1 MKLFRMILIGMVVC
15 GAFGA
20 KLGAYLNVVGLTLQS
35 SWSSI
40 EMGFSVGALI
50 GIVGALIISIATS
63 QVWNEESQRE
73 TQPVSH
79 YLATHRAR

>member
-20 KLGAYLNVVGLTLQS
+20 KLGAYLNVTGLTLQS

-40 EMGFSVGALI
+40 EMGFSVGILL
-50 GIVGALIISIATS
+50 GVVGALIVSIATS
-63 QVWNEESQRE
+63 QVLNEENRQK
-73 TQPVSH
+73 TQLVRH
-79 YLATHRAR
+79 QLAT

>member
-20 KLGAYLNVVGLTLQS
+20 KLGAYLNVTGLTLQS

-40 EMGFSVGALI
+40 EMGFSVGILL
-50 GIVGALIISIATS
+50 GVVGALIVSIATS
-63 QVWNEESQRE
+63 QVLNEENRQK
-73 TQPVSH
+73 TQLIRH
-79 YLATHRAR
+79 QLAT